1 MEARQRQ
8 VMGRERPLAGY
19 LWYMQQAI
27 FGVLGALRVLAVGVV
42 APVFSICAWPFL
54 RVHVCVCAYVCRFLH
69 VCACVHAAG
78 MAELSLVID
87 SHFLPLLFLRDL
99 LALLVQRDGKGRREP
114 R

>member
-42 APVFSICAWPFL
+42 APVFSICVWSFL
-54 RVHVCVCAYVCRFLH
+54 RVHVCVCVHMYVGFCMCAR
-69 VCACVHAAG
+69 VCMQQEG
-78 MAELSLVID
+78 LS
-87 SHFLPLLFLRDL
+87 
-99 LALLVQRDGKGRREP
+99 
-114 R
+114 